1 MCNYKKKREF
11 HDAGTCKRSS
21 RIYFNKNNNRGKEG
35 RRDLEF
41 YFCFVGMAT
50 LSSFIVVPK
59 NPKTH
64 FLSGSSLMPM
74 EKCLLKI
81 SSGEQF
87 PGSSFRAKTSR
98 NQALVIRAG
107 GDGGRSSGGS
117 IFIGGFVLGGVIV
130 GALGCLYA
138 PQISKVLAGADSKD
152 LMRKLPKFVYDE
164 DKALEKT
171 RKVLTEKIA
180 LLNSAI
186 DGVSAQLKSD
196 GGDPDEMAVNS
207 EEMEPSLQ

>member
-1 MCNYKKKREF
+1 
-11 HDAGTCKRSS
+11 
-21 RIYFNKNNNRGKEG
+21 
-35 RRDLEF
+35 
-41 YFCFVGMAT
+41 MAT
-50 LSSFIVVPK
+50 LSSFIALPK

-74 EKCLLKI
+74 DKCFLKI

-98 NQALVIRAG
+98 NQPLVIRAG
-107 GDGGRSSGGS
+107 GDGGRSISGS
-117 IFIGGFVLGGVIV
+117 IFVGGFVLGGLIV
-130 GALGCLYA
+130 GALGCIYA
-138 PQISKVLAGADSKD
+138 PQISMAIAGADRKD

-180 LLNSAI
+180 QLNSAI
-186 DGVSAQLKSD
+186 DGVSAQLRSD
-196 GGDPDEMAVNS
+196 VSPNEDPDELAVNS
-207 EEMEPSLQ
+207 EEMEASVQ